1 MCFGSSIARKS
12 REPLAFCIA
21 AVLSSGT
28 VNTVHAGEG
37 APVPAQTAALHAPD
51 FLGAPRTFAP
61 TLPKARQ
68 AHAPAAPSSMAVA
81 VVTSCADD
89 GGFDTLRHA
98 VLAANPTDTID
109 LSGLS
114 CSKLTLQA
122 GAIDVAVSDLTI
134 LGPGRGALTIDGNQT
149 DRVFKHDGA
158 GTLTLSNL
166 TVANGKHAA
175 DKAYGG
181 CIYAKGKVVLNG
193 VIVTSCTALGQT
205 SAIGGA
211 IFAKDDLDLESSTL
225 ADNRA
230 EAQVGVA
237 GDLGAVAGAAVSVT
251 HGVQELLHPEPATD
265 FLVGY
270 VVLAVSFLLEGIS
283 FLRSVR
289 QARPA
294 AELFERDLI
303 EQVMATSDPTLR
315 AVFAEDAAALLGL
328 LIAAVGL
335 GAHELT
341 GSSVPDA
348 VGSILVGLLLAVV
361 ASYLI
366 ERNRAFLLGEEAD
379 PRIRSAVI
387 LALLQEPEVA
397 RVTYLRLEFVGPRI
411 VSVIGD
417 VDLTGDDTESH
428 VAVRLRALEAKI
440 AASPVVAGAVLS
452 LSAPDEPSLAP

>member
-1 MCFGSSIARKS
+1 MTGSASILAEAAHSWADSGNEVFLLVANRRSRRPPDPAHPFGYG
-12 REPLAFCIA
+12 REAYVWSL
-21 AVLSSGT
+21 L
-28 VNTVHAGEG
+28 
-37 APVPAQTAALHAPD
+37 AAL
-51 FLGAPRTFAP
+51 
-61 TLPKARQ
+61 
-68 AHAPAAPSSMAVA
+68 
-81 VVTSCADD
+81 
-89 GGFDTLRHA
+89 
-98 VLAANPTDTID
+98 
-109 LSGLS
+109 GL
-114 CSKLTLQA
+114 
-122 GAIDVAVSDLTI
+122 
-134 LGPGRGALTIDGNQT
+134 
-149 DRVFKHDGA
+149 F
-158 GTLTLSNL
+158 
-166 TVANGKHAA
+166 
-175 DKAYGG
+175 
-181 CIYAKGKVVLNG
+181 
-193 VIVTSCTALGQT
+193 
-205 SAIGGA
+205 
-211 IFAKDDLDLESSTL
+211 
-225 ADNRA
+225 
-230 EAQVGVA
+230 
-237 GDLGAVAGAAVSVT
+237 VAGAAVSVT

-294 AELFERDLI
+294 AELLDRDLI

-328 LIAAVGL
+328 VIAAVGL

-348 VGSILVGLLLAVV
+348 VGSILVGLLLAAV

-387 LALLQEPEVA
+387 RALLQEPEVA
-397 RVTYLRLEFVGPRI
+397 RVTYLRLEFVGPRT

-417 VDLTGDDTESH
+417 VDLTGDDMESH

>member
-1 MCFGSSIARKS
+1 VTGSASILAEAAHSWADSGNEVFLLVANRRSRRSPDPAHPFGYG
-12 REPLAFCIA
+12 REAYVWSL
-21 AVLSSGT
+21 L
-28 VNTVHAGEG
+28 
-37 APVPAQTAALHAPD
+37 AAL
-51 FLGAPRTFAP
+51 
-61 TLPKARQ
+61 
-68 AHAPAAPSSMAVA
+68 
-81 VVTSCADD
+81 
-89 GGFDTLRHA
+89 
-98 VLAANPTDTID
+98 
-109 LSGLS
+109 GL
-114 CSKLTLQA
+114 
-122 GAIDVAVSDLTI
+122 
-134 LGPGRGALTIDGNQT
+134 
-149 DRVFKHDGA
+149 F
-158 GTLTLSNL
+158 
-166 TVANGKHAA
+166 
-175 DKAYGG
+175 
-181 CIYAKGKVVLNG
+181 
-193 VIVTSCTALGQT
+193 
-205 SAIGGA
+205 
-211 IFAKDDLDLESSTL
+211 
-225 ADNRA
+225 
-230 EAQVGVA
+230 
-237 GDLGAVAGAAVSVT
+237 VAGAAVSVT

-397 RVTYLRLEFVGPRI
+397 RVTYLRLEFVGPRT

-417 VDLTGDDTESH
+417 VDLTGDETESH